1 MRDILSSCHA
11 ILPTG
16 GTGSRLGG
24 EVPKQLRVLAG
35 KPMLAYAIEAL
46 IATPEV
52 ESIWVGISPGMHA
65 AGDFAGFQ
73 ESSSA
78 LLNSKPNYFLPT
90 GGPSRQETVLNTLKA
105 MLDADVPGEDWIL
118 VHDAARPG
126 ITPESIQ
133 ALIHGVLD
141 ADAGT
146 PFHGGILAMPVADT
160 LKKSVESGERIESTI
175 SREAVWQAQTPQ
187 MFRLADLHAALESAV
202 SDGGAVT
209 DEASAVERLG
219 GKPILIKGSTRNF
232 KVTHQADWDLME
244 LVLRKQDAH
253 KQSK

>member
-1 MRDILSSCHA
+1 MRAILSSCHA

-24 EVPKQLRVLAG
+24 DVPKQLRVLAG
-35 KPMLAYAIEAL
+35 KPMLAFALEAL
-46 IATPEV
+46 IATPEI
-52 ESIWVGISPGMHA
+52 ESIWLGVSPSMHA
-65 AGDFAGFQ
+65 AGDFAAFQ

-78 LLNSKPNYFLPT
+78 LLNTKPNYFLPT
-90 GGPSRQETVLNTLKA
+90 GGLSRQETVLNTLKA
-105 MLDADVPGEDWIL
+105 MLDADIPGEDWIL

-133 ALIHGVLD
+133 DLIHGVLD
-141 ADAGT
+141 ADSGD
-146 PFHGGILAMPVADT
+146 PYHGGILAMPVADT
-160 LKKSVESGERIESTI
+160 LKQAAEGGKWIAGTI

-202 SDGGAVT
+202 SDRAEVT

-219 GKPILIKGSTRNF
+219 GKPLLIKGSTRNF
-232 KVTHQADWDLME
+232 KVTHQADWELME
-244 LVLRKQDAH
+244 LVLREQH
-253 KQSK
+253 V

>member
-1 MRDILSSCHA
+1 MRANLSSCHA

-24 EVPKQLRVLAG
+24 EVPKQLRILAG
-35 KPMLAYAIEAL
+35 KPMLAFALEAL
-46 IATPEV
+46 IATPEI
-52 ESIWVGISPGMHA
+52 ESIWVGVNPSMHA
-65 AGDFAGFQ
+65 AGDFAAFQ

-78 LLNSKPNYFLPT
+78 LLNTKPNYFLPT

-126 ITPESIQ
+126 ITSESIHD
-133 ALIHGVLD
+133 LIQGVLD
-141 ADAGT
+141 ADTGI
-146 PFHGGILAMPVADT
+146 PLHGGILAIPAADT
-160 LKKSVESGERIESTI
+160 LKRAAESGQSIENTI

-187 MFRLADLHAALESAV
+187 MFRLSDLYAALESAV
-202 SDGGAVT
+202 SDRAAVT
-209 DEASAVERLG
+209 DEASAIERLG
-219 GKPILIKGSTRNF
+219 GKPLLIKGSTRNF

-244 LVLRKQDAH
+244 LVLRQQDIDNR
-253 KQSK
+253 

>member
-35 KPMLAYAIEAL
+35 KPMLAFALEAL
-46 IATPEV
+46 IATPEI
-52 ESIWVGISPGMHA
+52 ESIWVGVSPSMHA
-65 AGDFAGFQ
+65 AGDFAAFQ
-73 ESSSA
+73 ESSSV
-78 LLNSKPNYFLPT
+78 LLNTKPNYFLPT

-126 ITPESIQ
+126 ITSESIQ
-133 ALIHGVLD
+133 DLIHGVLD
-141 ADAGT
+141 ADTGN
-146 PFHGGILAMPVADT
+146 PLHGGILAIPAADT
-160 LKKSVESGERIESTI
+160 LKQAAASGQWIEGTI

-202 SDGGAVT
+202 SDRADVT

-219 GKPILIKGSTRNF
+219 GKPLLIKGSTRNF

-244 LVLRKQDAH
+244 LALRQQDAH
-253 KQSK
+253 NR

>member
-24 EVPKQLRVLAG
+24 TVPKQLRVLAG
-35 KPMLAYAIEAL
+35 KPMLAFALEAL
-46 IATPEV
+46 IATPEI
-52 ESIWVGISPGMHA
+52 ESIWVGVSPSMHA
-65 AGDFAGFQ
+65 AGDFAAFQ

-78 LLNSKPNYFLPT
+78 LLNTKPNYFLPT
-90 GGPSRQETVLNTLKA
+90 GGSSRQETVLNTLKA

-126 ITPESIQ
+126 ITSESIQ
-133 ALIHGVLD
+133 ELIRGVWD
-141 ADAGT
+141 ADTGN
-146 PFHGGILAMPVADT
+146 PLHGGILAMPAADT
-160 LKKSVESGERIESTI
+160 LKQAAASSQSIESTI

-187 MFRLADLHAALESAV
+187 MFRLADLYDALESAV
-202 SDGGAVT
+202 SDRAAVT
-209 DEASAVERLG
+209 DEASAIERLG

-244 LVLRKQDAH
+244 LVLRKPDSSQ
-253 KQSK
+253 

>member
-1 MRDILSSCHA
+1 MRANLSSCHA

-24 EVPKQLRVLAG
+24 EVPKQLRILAG
-35 KPMLAYAIEAL
+35 KPMLAFALEAL
-46 IATPEV
+46 IATPEI
-52 ESIWVGISPGMHA
+52 ESIWVGVNPSMHA
-65 AGDFAGFQ
+65 AGDFAAFQ

-78 LLNSKPNYFLPT
+78 LLNTKPNYFLPT

-126 ITPESIQ
+126 ITSESIHD
-133 ALIHGVLD
+133 LIQGVLD
-141 ADAGT
+141 ADTGI
-146 PFHGGILAMPVADT
+146 PLHGGILAIPAADT
-160 LKKSVESGERIESTI
+160 LKRAAESGQSIENTI

-202 SDGGAVT
+202 SDRAAVT
-209 DEASAVERLG
+209 DEASAIERLG
-219 GKPILIKGSTRNF
+219 GKPLLIKGSTRNF

-244 LVLRKQDAH
+244 LVLRQQDIH
-253 KQSK
+253 NR

>member
-11 ILPTG
+11 ILPTA

-35 KPMLAYAIEAL
+35 KPMLAFALEAL
-46 IATPEV
+46 IATPEI
-52 ESIWVGISPGMHA
+52 ESIWVGVSPNMHS
-65 AGDFAGFQ
+65 AGDFAAFQ
-73 ESSSA
+73 ESSSV
-78 LLNSKPNYFLPT
+78 LLNTKPNYFLPT
-90 GGPSRQETVLNTLKA
+90 GGSSRQETVLNTLRA

-126 ITPESIQ
+126 ITSGAIQ
-133 ALIHGVLD
+133 DLIHGVLD
-141 ADAGT
+141 ADSEA

-160 LKKSVESGERIESTI
+160 LKRAGASGEWIEGTI

-187 MFRLADLHAALESAV
+187 MFRLADLYAALESAV
-202 SDGGAVT
+202 SDRAEVT
-209 DEASAVERLG
+209 DEASAIERLG

-232 KVTHQADWDLME
+232 KVTQQADWELME
-244 LVLRKQDAH
+244 LVLREQHA
-253 KQSK
+253 